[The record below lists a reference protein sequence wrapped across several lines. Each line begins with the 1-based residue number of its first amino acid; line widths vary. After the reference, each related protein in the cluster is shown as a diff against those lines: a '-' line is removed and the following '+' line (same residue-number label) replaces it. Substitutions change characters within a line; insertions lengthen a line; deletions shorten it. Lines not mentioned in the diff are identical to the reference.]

1 MTHLNYF
8 IGNLLS
14 VISKII
20 PAHLRQRL
28 SEIILTKDMQWS
40 IFNLKRNGFI
50 PERVID
56 VGAFRGQWAGFCK
69 RAFPSAAIMMIEPQ
83 ISENKFL
90 KRFCEKHPGSV
101 FINALVGGTEKE
113 NVPFFIDGGGSSVFR
128 YTHKKVENWVEL
140 PLTTLDCLTQE
151 TPFSKS
157 QLIKLDV
164 QGYELEV
171 LKGASSILNYV
182 EAIIM
187 EVSLIPLI
195 SGAPLFFEVIQS
207 LHDMGFCLYDI
218 CTTIR
223 RPKDQALWQIDAVF
237 VRSTSSLRDVS
248 KEWE

>member
-1 MTHLNYF
+1 MIKLNYY

-28 SEIILTKDMQWS
+28 GEIILARDMQWS
-40 IFNLKRNGFI
+40 IFNLRRNGFI

-56 VGAFRGQWAGFCK
+56 VGAFTGQWAGYCK

-83 ISENKFL
+83 VSANKFL
-90 KRFCEKHPGSV
+90 KRFCEKHPDSV

-113 NVPFFIDGGGSSVFR
+113 NVPFFIDGSGSLVFR
-128 YTHKKVENWVEL
+128 YTHKKVKNCVEL
-140 PLTTLDCLTQE
+140 PLTTLDCLTKG

-164 QGYELEV
+164 QGYELEA
-171 LKGASSILNYV
+171 LKGASLILNYV

-187 EVSLIPLI
+187 EVSLIPFI
-195 SGAPLFFEVIQS
+195 PGAPLFIEVIQS

-218 CTTIR
+218 CTAIR

-237 VRSTSSLRDVS
+237 VRYSSSLRDVS
-248 KEWE
+248 IDWA